1 MRKEFELAL
10 QILHSVKV
18 DHVYFGE
25 ALKAMFQK
33 NIELRPLRKEVAG
46 LVGCEL
52 RHDILFGKLF
62 EGLEGL
68 EDGDKELLSLVLAN
82 DFYFR
87 HFPQEEIDAE
97 FKEAIG
103 EEKYAL
109 CLLLLEK
116 AGHAESYIPEGIDH
130 SSLEYLSLRY
140 NVPIWALK
148 IMHHF
153 GYSNTYK
160 TIKRF
165 ARPYQP
171 FVRLR
176 AVPEADELRNSPDF
190 TATSVTD
197 VYAYSGKA
205 ALRTLQPI
213 KDRHAF
219 EIRPIVKKLLD
230 DNKVVAPASV
240 VLYCGKDNGGADK
253 EVISSY
259 LNEVPVNI
267 ATPNEDDLL
276 EAKRLIKQ
284 LGLRNI
290 NLFSVADPT
299 SMEAYISCKAELVF
313 CLPESTGF
321 DAVPTTPDFFL
332 HYDKEKM
339 DEIIANQAK
348 ALEGCAAYVE
358 EGGTLIYCVLTI
370 SKKEGHNTVA
380 EFLSKHPEFTL
391 VEEKQHFPYDEYG
404 CAAYYAKL
412 SLGPKLASIAVPFG
426 EMNALSTEPVHCAS
440 AK

>member
-1 MRKEFELAL
+1 MRKEFDLAL
-10 QILHSVKV
+10 QILHSVKN
-18 DHVYFGE
+18 DNVYFGE

-33 NIELRPLRKEVAG
+33 NVELRPYRKEVAG

-52 RHDILFGKLF
+52 RHDILFEKLC
-62 EGLEGL
+62 ESLDL
-68 EDGDKELLSLVLAN
+68 TDGEKEMLCLVLAN

-87 HFPQEEIDAE
+87 HFPKEEIDAE
-97 FKEAIG
+97 LKEALG
-103 EEKYAL
+103 EEKFAL
-109 CLLLLEK
+109 CLPLLEK

-176 AVPEADELRNSPDF
+176 NVPETDDLRHNEDF
-190 TATSVTD
+190 TPTSVSD

-205 ALRTLQPI
+205 ALRTLPPI
-213 KDRHAF
+213 KDRHAY

-230 DNKVVAPASV
+230 DNKVSAPSSV

-253 EVISSY
+253 EVIASY
-259 LNEVPVNI
+259 LNEVMVNI

-284 LGLRNI
+284 LGLRNV
-290 NLFSVADPT
+290 NLFQIADPT
-299 SMEAYISCKAELVF
+299 AMEAYISSKAELVF
-313 CLPESTGF
+313 CLPDSTGF
-321 DAVPTTPDFFL
+321 DSVATTPDFFL
-332 HYDKEKM
+332 HYDKERM
-339 DEIIANQAK
+339 DQVIANQAK
-348 ALEGCAAYVE
+348 ALEGCASYVE
-358 EGGTLIYCVLTI
+358 DGGTLIYCVLTI
-370 SKKEGHNTVA
+370 SKKEGHNAVA
-380 EFLSKHPEFTL
+380 EFLSKHSEFTL

-404 CAAYYAKL
+404 CACYYAKL
-412 SLGPKLASIAVPFG
+412 SLGPKVASIAVPFG
-426 EMNALSTEPVHCAS
+426 EMSALTSEPAHCAS